1 MKQLVVA
8 LFCIFS
14 VMSVAWAAKPI
25 VKTGENVQIVDVQVE
40 THKRYR
46 GTANFLE
53 AVRYRTQNAAYKAS
67 EEGTKEKLWIKL
79 RILNIP
85 NPGDKTTK
93 LSDSTIQITAKLFD
107 IKTGKPSK
115 RFKVKARIYRDGK
128 LVGPAALGATPNDHV
143 KDEKHLARILAP
155 RIMKAIYGDEHWD
168 SIANR
173 QPARAIKPNYPMSWE
188 EAVSRYQCTL
198 PQADNTAST
207 HPAQCSKYL
216 DNNLGFQIVNVQMES
231 HTRFKATANLPEE
244 IRYLMQN
251 AAYKF
256 SEKGARKTLKILL
269 KTLSIPKFNSGR
281 NTRGDSNIRVTAT
294 LIDNYSRMSEKKIK
308 FKSRLYRK
316 TGSAAATTPEEAVK
330 YRIEDEKILAR
341 LLADQLMTKIYGK
354 DHAASVKTR
363 QPGQKIQP
371 SYPMSWEDA
380 GQQFQPEE

>member
-8 LFCIFS
+8 LFCMFS
-14 VMSVAWAAKPI
+14 AMSAASAAKPI
-25 VKTGENVQIVDVQVE
+25 LKAGEKVQIVEVQVE

-67 EEGTKEKLWIKL
+67 EEGAKKRLWIKL
-79 RILNIP
+79 RILKIP
-85 NPGDKTTK
+85 NPGHKTTK

-107 IKTGKPSK
+107 IKTGRPSK

-143 KDEKHLARILAP
+143 EDEKHLARILAP
-155 RIMKAIYGDEHWD
+155 RIMRAIYGDEHW
-168 SIANR
+168 AAAAKR
-173 QPARAIKPNYPMSWE
+173 QPTRTIKPDFPMSWE
-188 EAVSRYQCTL
+188 EALSRYRCTL
-198 PQADNTAST
+198 PEADNTAST
-207 HPAQCSKYL
+207 PPAACSKYL
-216 DNNLGFQIVNVQMES
+216 DSKRGFQIVDVQMES
-231 HTRFKATANLPEE
+231 HSRFVATANLPEE
-244 IRYLMQN
+244 IRYRLQN

-256 SEKGARKTLKILL
+256 SEKGAQKTLKILL
-269 KTLSIPKFNSGR
+269 KTVSIPKYDPGR
-281 NTRGDSNIRVTAT
+281 TTRGDGNIRVTAT

-316 TGSAAATTPEEAVK
+316 AGSAAATTPEEAVK
-330 YRIEDEKILAR
+330 YRIEDEKTLAR

-363 QPGQKIQP
+363 QPGQKTQP
-371 SYPMSWEDA
+371 SHPMSWEDA
-380 GQQFQPEE
+380 GRQFRPEE